1 MRRQPQTDSPDEAA
15 AVPHPGGHPSPLPS
29 FPPFRDG
36 RVSRELDHPGSS
48 SMPGSAVA
56 LPSGSSHCSD
66 SHKSSESYSGPCGRG
81 GGSWVSKWVLLSFQ
95 KERTFSFCG
104 TIEYMA
110 PEIIRS
116 KSGHGK
122 VGWPRSGVG

>member
-1 MRRQPQTDSPDEAA
+1 M
-15 AVPHPGGHPSPLPS
+15 
-29 FPPFRDG
+29 
-36 RVSRELDHPGSS
+36 
-48 SMPGSAVA
+48 
-56 LPSGSSHCSD
+56 
-66 SHKSSESYSGPCGRG
+66 
-81 GGSWVSKWVLLSFQ
+81 SKWVLLPSQ

-122 VGWPRSGVG
+122 VGSRGGSGWGVAVG

>member
-1 MRRQPQTDSPDEAA
+1 MVGGCW
-15 AVPHPGGHPSPLPS
+15 VP
-29 FPPFRDG
+29 
-36 RVSRELDHPGSS
+36 
-48 SMPGSAVA
+48 
-56 LPSGSSHCSD
+56 
-66 SHKSSESYSGPCGRG
+66 
-81 GGSWVSKWVLLSFQ
+81 KWVLLSSQ

-122 VGWPRSGVG
+122 VGWPGGGVG